1 MLGSATIFGILT
13 DLDLQVGKDLSRY
26 SLATAA
32 FYYGVSTIR
41 RRVRPGAIDAHP
53 PSPSI
58 ALPRSAQPPSQYI
71 VGVIPAALLSQRL
84 KVTRFLGASI
94 ILWGAICLLTPAI
107 TSWRGLVVQRVFL
120 GLVESTV
127 SPGFLLVTRQWYTS
141 QEMPM
146 RIGIWYSATGFFS
159 VLSGLIN
166 YGLGTSTHSIP
177 TWKTLF
183 LVPGSLTVFFGI
195 ALLLLLP
202 PSPTERPLLKIP
214 GYNVFSEQEVE
225 LILEKT
231 REEMLSREQSKWNW
245 SQVVEALLDV
255 KVWIFTFM
263 ATAIYVVNGGVTAFG
278 PIIIR
283 SIGYTPTKAI
293 LLQTPG
299 GAVTVV
305 AILVVAFVSLRFKNA
320 RLILLCLGCLPVLI
334 GAAMIWGSSWSNK
347 AVPLVGYWLLP
358 AFGAPYVM
366 LLSLVGANVAGST
379 KSAYASGAVFV
390 GYNAGNIAAAY
401 ILKPTEAARHYPT
414 TWAIITAMMLVT
426 MALAGLL
433 AGIMAWENRK
443 RDREGHTTKSQIE
456 QLGGMAE
463 DPVGRVQDDLASEES
478 LKMHIELDQK
488 DLTDK
493 QNRAFRYVF

>member
-1 MLGSATIFGILT
+1 MYYSRAELGASS
-13 DLDLQVGKDLSRY
+13 KHSR
-26 SLATAA
+26 SSTLIWTFAA
-32 FYYGVSTIR
+32 RSS
-41 RRVRPGAIDAHP
+41 P
-53 PSPSI
+53 P
-58 ALPRSAQPPSQYI
+58 LSQYI
-71 VGVIPAALLSQRL
+71 VGVIPAALLAQRL
-84 KVTRFLGASI
+84 KVSYFLGGSV
-94 ILWGAICLLTPAI
+94 ILWGGICLLTPAI
-107 TSWRGLVVQRVFL
+107 STWRGLVVQRVFL

-141 QEMPM
+141 REMPM
-146 RIGIWYSATGFFS
+146 RIGVWYSATGLFS

-183 LVPGSLTVFFGI
+183 LVPGSLTVFFGV

-202 PSPTERPLLKIP
+202 PSPTERPLLRIP
-214 GYNVFSEQEVE
+214 GYNVFSQQEVE

-231 REEMLSREQSKWNW
+231 RDEMLSREQSKWNW

-255 KVWIFTFM
+255 KIWIFTLM

-305 AILVVAFVSLRFKNA
+305 AILIVAFVSLRFKNA

-401 ILKPTEAARHYPT
+401 ILKPAEAARHYPT

-426 MALAGLL
+426 MVLAGFL

-443 RDREGHTTKSQIE
+443 RDREGHTTKTQIE
-456 QLGGMAE
+456 ELGGMAE
-463 DPVGRVQDDLASEES
+463 DVAQPSTSGRGSVGRAQNDLASEES